1 MWIRSQ
7 NLFTLVKCERLFA
20 RQCASDSFCVIE
32 AGVITLGSYST
43 LDKALKVLD
52 EIQKQIE
59 YPYNKVFQMPQ
70 DEDVEV

>member
-7 NLFTLVKCERLFA
+7 DRKILTEINNLDIDDINQILDGSSL
-20 RQCASDSFCVIE
+20 
-32 AGVITLGSYST
+32 LGKYSSEE
-43 LDKALKVLD
+43 KALKLLD

-59 YPYNKVFQMPQ
+59 YPYNEVFQMPQ

>member
-52 EIQKQIE
+52 EIQKQIK
-59 YPYNKVFQMPQ
+59 YPYNEVFQMPQ